1 MELAHIRCG
10 GACFCISRKSKMKKE
25 QSQDYPFVITYLSN
39 RYRLIECRDHI
50 QWILQRRD
58 KNVPRWRGIYYFLNT
73 QSLSRI
79 FRQFGL
85 DDGVV
90 GQLPERFESRFKTV
104 QREQTKSDGVVPSHR
119 QKSTR
124 GQKFFWAAWWAKCE
138 DRQVVSMKVLI
149 AWSSLCILRWYDR
162 KNSRR
167 RLWVKL

>member
-1 MELAHIRCG
+1 
-10 GACFCISRKSKMKKE
+10 MKKE

-73 QSLSRI
+73 QSMSRI

-104 QREQTKSDGVVPSHR
+104 QREQIKSDDMALA
-119 QKSTR
+119 T
-124 GQKFFWAAWWAKCE
+124 
-138 DRQVVSMKVLI
+138 
-149 AWSSLCILRWYDR
+149 DR
-162 KNSRR
+162 KLLEDKSFSEQHCPARYIRPLIFGFSNRVSGTGGRMFNA
-167 RLWVKL
+167 W

>member
-1 MELAHIRCG
+1 
-10 GACFCISRKSKMKKE
+10 MKKE

-39 RYRLIECRDHI
+39 RYRLVECRDHI

-73 QSLSRI
+73 QSMSRI

-104 QREQTKSDGVVPSHR
+104 QREQTKSDGVVLATDKNLLED
-119 QKSTR
+119 KSFSE
-124 GQKFFWAAWWAKCE
+124 QHDVKVPEHAA
-138 DRQVVSMKVLI
+138 
-149 AWSSLCILRWYDR
+149 
-162 KNSRR
+162 
-167 RLWVKL
+167 